1 MEPILS
7 LLNAIPSSVYVVLG
21 VLLAGGGIYLRGK
34 KKAAKE
40 IAGEIAQVQL
50 ENIQAYAQ
58 HEDKREAETHAKV
71 EAINT
76 ELKRK
81 VEPPYIPK
89 EVEAFIRNAP
99 PPTSED
105 D

>member
-21 VLLAGGGIYLRGK
+21 TLLAAGGIYLHGK

-40 IAGEIAQVQL
+40 IAGETAQAQL
-50 ENIQAYAQ
+50 ENIQEYEQ
-58 HEDKREAETHAKV
+58 HEDKREAEAHAKA

>member
-7 LLNAIPSSVYVVLG
+7 LFNAIPSSVYVVLG
-21 VLLAGGGIYLRGK
+21 ALLAVGGIYLHGK

-40 IAGEIAQVQL
+40 IADETAQVQL
-50 ENIQAYAQ
+50 ENIRTYEE
-58 HEDKREAETHAKV
+58 HEDKREDKAKEEV
-71 EAINT
+71 KAINT
-76 ELKRK
+76 ELQRK